1 MSVFTTDLNNAQK
14 NLNALADN
22 IVAHND
28 HIIVR
33 RPDNKN
39 VVIMSEAEF
48 NSWQETVHLLSTDAN
63 RQDLA
68 QSLAQADRGQTH
80 TLTPAEMAHLHAQD

>member
-14 NLNALADN
+14 NLTALTAN
-22 IVAHND
+22 IVAHNA

-33 RPDNKN
+33 KPDNKN

-48 NSWQETVHLLSTDAN
+48 NSWQETIRLLSTEAN
-63 RQDLA
+63 HQDLK
-68 QSLAQADRGQTH
+68 QSLAQADRGQMH
-80 TLTPAEMAHLHAQD
+80 TLTSAESAHLHAQN